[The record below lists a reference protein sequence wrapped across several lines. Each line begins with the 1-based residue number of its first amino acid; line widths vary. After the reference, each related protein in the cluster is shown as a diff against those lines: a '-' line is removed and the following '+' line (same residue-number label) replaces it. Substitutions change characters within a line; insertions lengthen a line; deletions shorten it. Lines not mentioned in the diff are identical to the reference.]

1 MLLCQEMR
9 WAYYTTLPI
18 PHGTPITPRC
28 QFSYHT
34 EWIHTYF
41 TNIQML
47 LLMMMMVQK
56 HDFSLETGR
65 TWLTVVEVEWWLC
78 SSEEW
83 VSWRR
88 YVVVTQRPR
97 MHHGIT
103 GRRRRRRGATEN
115 QLLQAVEAVDQ
126 SVLVGHQ
133 LEVALVEAEYQL
145 VLLKLV
151 TCHQTKPQRSLGR
164 VHVLVRKKD

>member
-1 MLLCQEMR
+1 M
-9 WAYYTTLPI
+9 
-18 PHGTPITPRC
+18 
-28 QFSYHT
+28 
-34 EWIHTYF
+34 
-41 TNIQML
+41 N
-47 LLMMMMVQK
+47 
-56 HDFSLETGR
+56 
-65 TWLTVVEVEWWLC
+65 
-78 SSEEW
+78 
-83 VSWRR
+83 

-103 GRRRRRRGATEN
+103 GRRRRRRGAAEN

-151 TCHQTKPQRSLGR
+151 TCHQTEPQRSLSEEFMFW
-164 VHVLVRKKD
+164 LEKKINTIVNIFLRTNKKSIFNIS